1 VGEGCSAERCPV
13 FIVKNLTFVHEKFG
27 KIHADFVAYFANICD
42 NLIGDLVGYLYGDLV
57 TNP

>member
-1 VGEGCSAERCPV
+1 M
-13 FIVKNLTFVHEKFG
+13 HEKFG

-42 NLIGDLVGYLYGDLV
+42 NLVGDLVGYLYGGLV